1 MSAHECIKLKSV
13 NVGNFTG
20 IITSIRLPLMTIEE
34 LLNDVRGSSLVCSD
48 ALLDAIKVKNES
60 RNINLK
66 YRGFMCK
73 FKYGNDIFMC
83 LSLTTFCGVQVLI

>member
-1 MSAHECIKLKSV
+1 
-13 NVGNFTG
+13 
-20 IITSIRLPLMTIEE
+20 MTIEE

-48 ALLDAIKVKNES
+48 AILDAIKVKNES

-73 FKYGNDIFMC
+73 FKWQRHFYV
-83 LSLTTFCGVQVLI
+83 S

>member
-48 ALLDAIKVKNES
+48 AILDAIKVKNES

-66 YRGFMCK
+66 YRGFMCN
-73 FKYGNDIFMC
+73 FKWQRHFYV
-83 LSLTTFCGVQVLI
+83 S